1 LLLINEK
8 ASEEEKKA
16 EAPKSA
22 KADTGGKGPIK
33 LGDSLPSI
41 TLQNEKGEDVDVAK
55 LAEGG
60 KGVVLFL
67 YPKVGSYT
75 TSVGLY

>member
-1 LLLINEK
+1 
-8 ASEEEKKA
+8 
-16 EAPKSA
+16 
-22 KADTGGKGPIK
+22 
-33 LGDSLPSI
+33 
-41 TLQNEKGEDVDVAK
+41 LQNEKGEDVDVAK